1 MEKRLLELEQRVGE
15 LSKTVEQLRARLD
28 AKPSHS
34 EDAVMSREAVA
45 SSPPLGM
52 TSDEPIALPEAL
64 EGLDPAS
71 ARSVVPLFGRSLMVI
86 AGAFVFRLITEKE
99 LVSRS
104 LGVTLGLAFATA
116 WIALAFRAAGRGA
129 RLSAGFHAASGSLIG
144 FSLLLEMGSK
154 GLVPQPVVA
163 LVLAGFTGFLLVTAW
178 HHRLQEVAWIAEL
191 GCLAAGAGL
200 LRVTDSPL
208 AVFIVLAGLGIAS
221 VVLADVRSW
230 PHLRWPV
237 ALFLD
242 LVSLRLVFSL
252 SARPAA
258 EQGQLGAIVLVTQ
271 AIIGVY
277 VLGLL
282 VGTWFRARPVRAFE
296 VLQTA
301 VILTV
306 GLLAVT
312 RVHGAAGPWGLLVA
326 AGALG
331 TALHLAPVAGRLFD
345 ACFYGV
351 LGVALTFA
359 STPLILS
366 GAPLGLAWGLV
377 GVALAAVGRWR
388 LTHLMWGGAAVLL
401 WAAAGAGGTLEL
413 MVSGLARAPSGEW
426 ALLTPVATAI
436 VGLALVGWAVM
447 TVREKAREDVAARG
461 LALVLLALTGLGAI
475 ALVSHAS
482 RQGLGGASAPASVI
496 ILLRTLSLC
505 GVAVGLAF
513 ARKLGAAMELS
524 WAAWGLL
531 VVAGL
536 KVLAQDLPNGHAG
549 MLVIAF
555 LALGLAITAV
565 PRLLRPAT

>member
-1 MEKRLLELEQRVGE
+1 MEKRLHELEQRVDE

-28 AKPSHS
+28 AKPSPAA
-34 EDAVMSREAVA
+34 EPAAAAVA
-45 SSPPLGM
+45 PAGL
-52 TSDEPIALPEAL
+52 TTDEPIPLPEAL

-71 ARSVVPLFGRSLMVI
+71 ARSVVPLIGRSLMVI

-99 LVSRS
+99 LVSRPV
-104 LGVTLGLAFATA
+104 GVTLGLAFAA
-116 WIALAFRAAGRGA
+116 VWVALAFRAGGKGQ

-144 FSLLLEMGSK
+144 YSLLLEMGSK
-154 GLVPQPVVA
+154 GAVSQPVVA
-163 LVLAGFTGFLLVTAW
+163 LVLAGFTALLLGTAW
-178 HHRLQEVAWIAEL
+178 RHALPEVAWVAEL
-191 GCLAAGAGL
+191 GCLGAGAGL
-200 LRVTDSPL
+200 LRATDTPL
-208 AVFIVLAGLGIAS
+208 AVFAVLGGLAVAS

-242 LVSLRLVFSL
+242 FVSLRLVFSL

-258 EQGQLGAIVLVTQ
+258 EQGQLGAVVLVTQ

-277 VLGLL
+277 VLGLFI
-282 VGTWFRARPVRAFE
+282 GTWFRARPVRTFE

-326 AGALG
+326 GGALA
-331 TALHLAPVAGRLFD
+331 TALRLAPMEGRLFD

-351 LGVALTFA
+351 LGVALNFA
-359 STPLILS
+359 SAPLILR
-366 GAPLGLAWGLV
+366 GPPLGLMWGLV
-377 GVALAAVGRWR
+377 GLALVMLGRWR

-401 WAAAGAGGTLEL
+401 WAASVEAETFEL
-413 MVSGLARAPSGEW
+413 LLSGLVRAPSAEW
-426 ALLTPVATAI
+426 LTLTPAAAAI
-436 VGLALVGWAVM
+436 VGLAATGWALM
-447 TVREKAREDVAARG
+447 TVRAKLLEEPAARG
-461 LALVLLALTGLGAI
+461 LALGLLALTGLGLI
-475 ALVSHAS
+475 ALVSLGARS
-482 RQGLGGASAPASVI
+482 MLGGATASASLV
-496 ILLRTLSLC
+496 ILLRTLLLC
-505 GVAVGLAF
+505 SVAVGLAF
-513 ARKLGAAMELS
+513 ARKLGATMELS